1 MDAFGVERYDISKRE
16 YKARGRLVAPV
27 GNYQG
32 DLGEA
37 EIIAVQH
44 GKTLIR
50 RRPKY
55 EVVGVWPKYKGQVVV
70 RQAKFAREI
79 GDAVHEGFKSGKK
92 PKKIAGL
99 KVNWG

>member
-16 YKARGRLVAPV
+16 YKARGFLVTPIDNV
-27 GNYQG
+27 QD

-37 EIIAVQH
+37 EITAVQR
-44 GKTLIR
+44 GKTLFR

-55 EVVGVWPKYKGQVVV
+55 EVVGSWPKYKGQVAAH
-70 RQAKFAREI
+70 QANFAREI